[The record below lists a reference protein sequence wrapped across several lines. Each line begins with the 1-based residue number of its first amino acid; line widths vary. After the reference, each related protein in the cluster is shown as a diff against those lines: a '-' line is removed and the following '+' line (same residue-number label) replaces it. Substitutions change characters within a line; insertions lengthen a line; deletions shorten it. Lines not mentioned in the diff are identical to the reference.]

1 MDIKLLPVSAKSLS
15 TLACSVAL
23 GAILFSPASYSQQWL
38 CGASPS
44 SEESLAL
51 LDSDCPIGKGLWGK
65 QQPTEKDSAFWIQC
79 GVLAKPLSVK
89 EANKINQKTSADV
102 WAKMEG
108 RNARCLIGPYNNFA
122 QASND
127 LQAVRTLK
135 PYKQSFIREVSNR
148 ADSARIAL
156 QSQPGKTVG
165 KSAVDSMADGDIA
178 PSKPQTTT
186 MMPVPQAKAAVS
198 PEVSA
203 VIPTPVDTQIS
214 IRRQALISGTEY
226 KVPYS
231 LFSDVQFYMEYA
243 MPWNRLD
250 YEGAATLCQ
259 QLGMQLPNDEQWQKL
274 LDENLMKKEQWPM
287 HLPYWGADRT
297 GLFTSGKTN
306 QIKGSSLLN
315 VMCVK

>member
-44 SEESLAL
+44 SAESLAL

-89 EANKINQKTSADV
+89 EANKITQKASADV

-148 ADSARIAL
+148 ADSARIA
-156 QSQPGKTVG
+156 
-165 KSAVDSMADGDIA
+165 
-178 PSKPQTTT
+178 PSKLQTTA
-186 MMPVPQAKAAVS
+186 MMPVPQAKAAVN
-198 PEVSA
+198 PDVSA

-214 IRRQALISGTEY
+214 IRRQALINGTEY